1 LRWRREGGRHA
12 ARIIG
17 IHEVHAFGGG
27 GERDI
32 EAVTENVAKVGRFYE
47 HLQKAM
53 QEPWDTYTDAELKL
67 LLRFAN
73 QGYQTMLAATEQLKA
88 MTQAPKAK
96 PSSKPAKA
104 P

>member
-1 LRWRREGGRHA
+1 
-12 ARIIG
+12 
-17 IHEVHAFGGG
+17 
-27 GERDI
+27 
-32 EAVTENVAKVGRFYE
+32 
-47 HLQKAM
+47 M